1 MYPLLQ
7 DFGNPEATLVYRS
20 VNFKTTNQLVAKLKT
35 NAACTGAGGL
45 AGRAPAGCKNHK
57 FIACAYLCQYMGVS
71 ENRGTPKSSHF
82 DRVFHYKPSILGY
95 HYFWKHQYIPW
106 KINMLNPKT
115 EVWEGKFPFQLGVL
129 GSTSVFRSVRLYKV
143 FVCEYMSMCLPQYQH
158 HQRSGTRETRDSLP
172 WRATAP
178 YKYMFL
184 RKQPL
189 KTTSITNPRW
199 KVSSFQWINNLVED
213 LSQVQD
219 C

>member
-7 DFGNPEATLVYRS
+7 DFGNPEATLVYRC
-20 VNFKTTNQLVAKLKT
+20 VNFKTTNQLVAKLKAMQPVLELAVLPDAHLPT
-35 NAACTGAGGL
+35 ARWQINCSCILVPIYTLENYHVEPKNGGL
-45 AGRAPAGCKNHK
+45 EDN
-57 FIACAYLCQYMGVS
+57 
-71 ENRGTPKSSHF
+71 
-82 DRVFHYKPSILGY
+82 
-95 HYFWKHQYIPW
+95 
-106 KINMLNPKT
+106 
-115 EVWEGKFPFQLGVL
+115 FPFQLGVL

-143 FVCEYMSMCLPQYQH
+143 FVCECMSMCLPKYQH

-178 YKYMFL
+178 YKYMLF

-189 KTTSITNPRW
+189 KTTVITNPRW

-213 LSQVQD
+213 LSQVHD